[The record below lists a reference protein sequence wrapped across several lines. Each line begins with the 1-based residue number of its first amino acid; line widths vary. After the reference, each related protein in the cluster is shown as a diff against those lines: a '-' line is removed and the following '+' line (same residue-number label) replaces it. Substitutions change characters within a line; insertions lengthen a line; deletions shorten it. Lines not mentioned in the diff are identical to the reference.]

1 MKIVELR
8 KLIEERNRLMK
19 TLDSD
24 VLTSEQSSYIES
36 MNIAIDNEL
45 NGLGQ
50 ISVRKFNEVLLGT
63 NSSFEFLVNNQEF
76 SNDDKLRKIYLV
88 VRFPGDNKKYA
99 VGSTEI
105 RASSMLS
112 LSQYSILLKPF
123 LLSLLNENNFTRL
136 KSEHPEFVN
145 EFWNALAVIQSNK
158 LNYHLLKK
166 QPKTTSQNNSINK
179 WISVIKINVNSN

>member
-19 TLDSD
+19 TLNLDE
-24 VLTSEQSSYIES
+24 LTSAQSTHIEA
-36 MNIAIDNEL
+36 MNVAIDNEL
-45 NGLGQ
+45 NSLGQ
-50 ISVRKFNEVLLGT
+50 ISVRKFNEVLLST
-63 NSSFEFLVNNQEF
+63 NSSYEFLVNNQEF

-88 VRFPGDNKKYA
+88 VRFFEDNKKYA

-166 QPKTTSQNNSINK
+166 QPNNQKTTSLNNSFNK
-179 WISVIKINVNSN
+179 

>member
-19 TLDSD
+19 TLDLKD
-24 VLTSEQSSYIES
+24 DKLTSEQSSYIES

-45 NGLGQ
+45 NSLGQ
-50 ISVRKFNEVLLGT
+50 ISVRKFNEVLLST

-88 VRFPGDNKKYA
+88 VRFFEDNKKYA

-123 LLSLLNENNFTRL
+123 LLSLLNENNFTKL

-166 QPKTTSQNNSINK
+166 QPNNQKTTSQNNSINK
-179 WISVIKINVNSN
+179 

>member
-19 TLDSD
+19 TLDLKD
-24 VLTSEQSSYIES
+24 DKLTSEQSSYIES

-45 NGLGQ
+45 NSLGQ
-50 ISVRKFNEVLLGT
+50 ISVRKFNEVLLDS

-166 QPKTTSQNNSINK
+166 QPNNQKTISPNTNLNK
-179 WISVIKINVNSN
+179 